1 MSKLI
6 LVSLSSLL
14 VACVSSGAPQTSTHP
29 VVYDRSLPSVDRLGK
44 RTELL
49 GVEPKIYLRMCT
61 DRDGKV
67 SSVDIEHSSELG
79 TFDRAVLN
87 DVANWRFDPQ
97 AAPSCRKIV
106 VRYNP
111 QA

>member
-1 MSKLI
+1 MSKLL
-6 LVSLSSLL
+6 LVSLSSVL
-14 VACVSSGAPQTSTHP
+14 VACVSSATPQAAQPIS
-29 VVYDRSLPSVDRLGK
+29 YNRSLPSVDRLGK

-49 GVEPKIYLRMCT
+49 GLEPKIYLRLCT

-67 SSVDIEHSSELG
+67 ASVEIEHSSELG
-79 TFDRAVLN
+79 TFDQAVVT
-87 DVANWRFDPQ
+87 DVASWQFEPA
-97 AAPSCRKIV
+97 AAPSCRKLV